1 MQFHSNAIGAM
12 TRAQFARLL
21 EILEPFRNEPLT
33 PAVMALAVRL
43 VRQEVPHAA

>member
-1 MQFHSNAIGAM
+1 MQNPFYMGAL
-12 TRAQFARLL
+12 TRDQFSRLL
-21 EILEPFRNEPLT
+21 ELLEPFRSEPLT